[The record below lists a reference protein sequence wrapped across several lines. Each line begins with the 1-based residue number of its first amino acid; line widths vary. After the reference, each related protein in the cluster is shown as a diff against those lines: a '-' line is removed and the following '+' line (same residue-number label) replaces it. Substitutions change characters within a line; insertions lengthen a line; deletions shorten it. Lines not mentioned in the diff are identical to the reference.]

1 MSASLLAHLQHGL
14 TRIAKISPRVLESP
28 PTQPRRASVAL
39 ILHVRPAEEDEAWLR
54 SKWRHGQVKD
64 EDDAYLFPSTM
75 QQDANGTMGVEARLR
90 QFFALPWVSA
100 VRRNCCSSS
109 APCAPMT
116 TGRHMSRSQ
125 VDAAMKKTKTACTR
139 LCARRGRKSASTL
152 PRKSFSTSAT
162 SKTARLRAAWASVYL

>member
-75 QQDANGTMGVEARLR
+75 QQDANGTMGVLS
-90 QFFALPWVSA
+90 LI
-100 VRRNCCSSS
+100 
-109 APCAPMT
+109 
-116 TGRHMSRSQ
+116 HI
-125 VDAAMKKTKTACTR
+125 
-139 LCARRGRKSASTL
+139 
-152 PRKSFSTSAT
+152 
-162 SKTARLRAAWASVYL
+162 